1 MSVATTVAN
10 RALGA
15 VPPVGDL
22 AKLAAAGFVGLIAW
36 EVFARFIT
44 PLVLGGPLQPYG
56 LVISLF
62 QSVLGFNP
70 GRTAAEVVHYA
81 TGIAFYPL
89 GYLVLLRV
97 GRLGWAV
104 TGLAWGAITW
114 FLALG
119 VFASIAGLP
128 FMLNWGNL
136 TWMSLIGHVAYAAV
150 AAATFA
156 ALTGRR

>member
-1 MSVATTVAN
+1 MSVATSITH

-22 AKLAAAGFVGLIAW
+22 TKLAAAGVFGIIAW
-36 EVFARFIT
+36 EVFARLIA
-44 PLVLGGPLQPYG
+44 PLVLGGPLQPHG
-56 LVISLF
+56 LIISLS

-81 TGIAFYPL
+81 TGIALYPL
-89 GYLVLLRV
+89 GYLALLRV
-97 GRLGWAV
+97 SRLGWPI
-104 TGLAWGAITW
+104 TGVAWGVITW

-150 AAATFA
+150 AAAVFA

>member
-1 MSVATTVAN
+1 MSVALSVAN
-10 RALGA
+10 RARGA

-22 AKLAAAGFVGLIAW
+22 AKLAAAGIVGLIAW
-36 EVFARFIT
+36 EVFARAIA
-44 PLVLGGPLQPYG
+44 PLVLGGPLQPHG
-56 LVISLF
+56 LIISLF

-70 GRTAAEVVHYA
+70 GRTTAEVLHYA

-89 GYLVLLRV
+89 GYLALLRM

-104 TGLAWGAITW
+104 TGLIWGVATW

-119 VFASIAGLP
+119 VFASIADLP

-150 AAATFA
+150 GAATFA